1 MNITHERN
9 ETRTVLLA
17 SARST
22 YLVGPVSGLQLAA
35 VLAAIVLPVFIAI
48 SRIPGWTFVIMLL
61 WQIAAIS
68 CVRAH
73 GRNGWQLLAGL
84 WRSMQRDK
92 TCNANYTPPSE
103 PALITPTPIHIPAA
117 TPNNITNASVDTSTT
132 TRAATGRARALFAS
146 APGRI
151 AKATSITT
159 AHGDVFI
166 LPRPGGHNKPGR
178 VSAAWHITGPGYAL
192 LPARDQENA
201 IDAWSGAINRIAALP
216 GIVGISVHERADTTT
231 GLTQARTWHD
241 NNADDAS
248 VPIAV
253 AAYEELL
260 ATVDARDP
268 SCVITVTFDPRTTPG
283 AAARA
288 TTGDTSRRTMKGTRG
303 KLEAIIALIEEVPP
317 ILRNAGL
324 TLHQRLD
331 AAEIVHAAMD
341 LARPLGDKPA
351 HVTQLPIAPVFPAYT
366 ESNDLTSVT
375 SDTGT
380 QVHHAAL
387 IATTATSVGVT
398 GDVLTPLFT
407 ARSGVATALA
417 LTIRPLPAERT
428 QARARARHVKLR
440 RQRAAAENSSMTGLL
455 IDTHRLDQEMMTLH
469 ALGADA
475 ARGSVETELIITVTI
490 TGDDPQQV
498 RTAKAAIIRDGA
510 PLRFTTIT
518 YPMPAIMF
526 TRTPIGGL
534 L

>member
-1 MNITHERN
+1 MSITHERN

-22 YLVGPVSGLQLAA
+22 YLVGPISGLQLAA

-48 SRIPGWTFVIMLL
+48 SRIPGWAFVIMLL

-73 GRNGWQLLAGL
+73 GRNGWQLLSGL

-92 TCNANYTPPSE
+92 TINANYTPPSE
-103 PALITPTPIHIPAA
+103 PALITPTPIYIPAA
-117 TPNNITNASVDTSTT
+117 TPNNMSNASGDVGTT
-132 TRAATGRARALFAS
+132 THGDVSRARALFAS

-166 LPRPGGHNKPGR
+166 LPRPGGQNKAGR

-216 GIVGISVHERADTTT
+216 GIVGISVHERADTRT

-248 VPIAV
+248 VPV
-253 AAYEELL
+253 AAAAYKELL

-268 SCVITVTFDPRTTPG
+268 SCVITVTFDPRTTTG
-283 AAARA
+283 A
-288 TTGDTSRRTMKGTRG
+288 TSRRTMKGSRG

-317 ILRNAGL
+317 ILHNAGL

-341 LARPLGDKPA
+341 LARPLEHKPA
-351 HVTQLPIAPVFPAYT
+351 PPTHLPIAPVFPAFT
-366 ESNDLTSVT
+366 EGNDLTSVT

-380 QVHHAAL
+380 HVHHAAL
-387 IATTATSVGVT
+387 VAITATSVGVT
-398 GDVLTPLFT
+398 GDVLTPLFA

-518 YPMPAIMF
+518 YPMPAVMF